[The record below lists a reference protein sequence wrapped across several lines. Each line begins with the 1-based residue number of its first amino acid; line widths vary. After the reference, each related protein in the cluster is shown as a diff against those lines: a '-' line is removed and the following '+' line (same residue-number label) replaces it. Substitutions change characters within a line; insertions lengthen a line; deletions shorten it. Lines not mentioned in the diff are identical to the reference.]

1 MGMIKTYLISFLL
14 LISFTVSAQ
23 DLVTIQHKAYKT
35 TYSKSKNY
43 PVKVEWWLTKA
54 MISCPTKVKRT
65 DNFGPDPKQ
74 ISSTNVQQY
83 YNSSGYDRGH
93 NFPAADGAC
102 DVVSMTESFYFS
114 NMTPQTPQLN
124 RGDWKTVEELTRL
137 EASQYDSVYVWTGSV
152 GEVKKIGALSVPKQ
166 CWKVLYIKKTKEWF
180 AFLFNND
187 NSKPNGINDN
197 KVEVKLVEQISGYK
211 FRIK

>member
-1 MGMIKTYLISFLL
+1 MIKTYLISFLL
-14 LISFTVSAQ
+14 LISFTISAQ

-54 MISCPTKVKRT
+54 MVSCPTKVKRT

-74 ISSTNVQQY
+74 IVNTNLQQY
-83 YNSSGYDRGH
+83 YNNSGYDRGH

-124 RGDWKTVEELTRL
+124 RGDWKMVEELTRL
-137 EASQYDSVYVWTGSV
+137 EALQDDSVYIWTGSV
-152 GEVKKIGALSVPKQ
+152 GEIKKIGALSVPKQ

-187 NSKPNGINDN
+187 NTKANGINDN
-197 KVEVKLVEQISGYK
+197 KVTVKVVEQLTGFK
-211 FRIK
+211 FKIK